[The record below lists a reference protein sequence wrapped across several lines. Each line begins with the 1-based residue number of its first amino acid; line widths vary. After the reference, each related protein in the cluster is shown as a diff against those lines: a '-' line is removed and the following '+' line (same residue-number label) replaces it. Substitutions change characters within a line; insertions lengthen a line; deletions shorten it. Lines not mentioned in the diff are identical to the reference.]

1 MAEEIARR
9 TPLYATHVLLGA
21 KMVSFGGYE
30 MPLSYPAGIAA
41 EHRAVRER
49 VGVFD
54 VSHMGEFEVSGP
66 DRNAF
71 VQRVTPND
79 VGALKPGQAQYSAI
93 LTPQGTF
100 VDDCLVYR
108 FEDRVMLVVNAANLA
123 KDWDYIVAQ
132 KRGANVR
139 LRDISAETGLLAV
152 QGPGAESLLAPLTPL
167 GVAMVPY
174 YHFVQGKVAG
184 VQCFVSRT
192 GYTGEDGFELYCR
205 AGALETL
212 WHALVGA
219 GRAEPCGLGA
229 RDTLRLEA
237 GYPLYGS
244 DIDDSVTPYEAGL
257 GWIVK
262 LDKGVD
268 FTGLAALKR
277 QKLDGVTRRLVG
289 FKVTEPKLV
298 ARHGYGV
305 YLDGTAVDVVR
316 SGTVTPTVNCAIGIT
331 YLPVAHAK
339 AGSHFAIDVRGK
351 RAPAEVVRL
360 PFVPRRT
367 RTDSGGA
374 AR

>member
-123 KDWDYIVAQ
+123 KDWDYIVTQ

-360 PFVPRRT
+360 PFVTRRT

-374 AR
+374 AL